1 MINACALVR
10 QDQKHAHTPKTE
22 GCSHPQVNGDQS
34 SRGGAQNPD
43 RPAASLPP
51 ASVVP
56 LPDADGP
63 KTNLI
68 NGGQAR
74 TAWATQPG
82 NHHAGRSS
90 NTELSWKERYLAS
103 FTRTLQLEFKVRLC
117 VC

>member
-1 MINACALVR
+1 MN
-10 QDQKHAHTPKTE
+10 
-22 GCSHPQVNGDQS
+22 SDQS
-34 SRGGAQNPD
+34 SRGGAQNPG

-56 LPDADGP
+56 PPDADGP
-63 KTNLI
+63 NTSLI

-82 NHHAGRSS
+82 HRHAGRSS

-117 VC
+117 VCKYCQQTPTLMRGSAVILR